1 MWPHRRQPTRLPRP
15 WDSPGKN
22 TGVGCHFLFPSNCR
36 CCLNCAAHITEQD
49 AWWGTEVYSE
59 PEGIRIPEALTSRA
73 GLLLFSHSV
82 VSDFATP
89 WTVAR
94 QASLS
99 FTTSRSLLK
108 LMSSEL
114 VMPSN
119 HFILHHPLFLLP
131 SIFPSIRVFSREL
144 TLHIRWP
151 KYWTFSF
158 SINPS
163 NEYSVLISFRLTG
176 FTSLLSSELHE
187 QSWFRGTLLRR
198 QTSEKRFKS
207 RQVFTVFF
215 HSRKRHCKWTL

>member
-1 MWPHRRQPTRLPRP
+1 VSDSVRPHRRQPTRLPHP

-36 CCLNCAAHITEQD
+36 CCLNCAAHFTEQD

-73 GLLLFSHSV
+73 GLSLFSHSV

-99 FTTSRSLLK
+99 LTNSRSLLK
-108 LMSSEL
+108 LMSIEL

-119 HFILHHPLFLLP
+119 HLILRHPLSLLP
-131 SIFPSIRVFSREL
+131 SIFLSIRVFSREL
-144 TLHIRWP
+144 TLRIRWP
-151 KYWTFSF
+151 KYWSFSF
-158 SINPS
+158 SISPS
-163 NEYSVLISFRLTG
+163 NESGLIYFRTD
-176 FTSLLSSELHE
+176 
-187 QSWFRGTLLRR
+187 
-198 QTSEKRFKS
+198 
-207 RQVFTVFF
+207 
-215 HSRKRHCKWTL
+215 

>member
-1 MWPHRRQPTRLPRP
+1 MSDSVRPHRRQPTRLPRP

-108 LMSSEL
+108 LTSIDLMLSHISYFVSPFSSRPQSFPESGSSPMSW
-114 VMPSN
+114 
-119 HFILHHPLFLLP
+119 LFA
-131 SIFPSIRVFSREL
+131 SGGQSTGASA
-144 TLHIRWP
+144 
-151 KYWTFSF
+151 SA
-158 SINPS
+158 
-163 NEYSVLISFRLTG
+163 SVLLINLQG
-176 FTSLLSSELHE
+176 
-187 QSWFRGTLLRR
+187 
-198 QTSEKRFKS
+198 
-207 RQVFTVFF
+207 
-215 HSRKRHCKWTL
+215 